1 MAFTENVL
9 ASRILVTSLPVN
21 LVYHFFADLSEYH
34 VTCGA
39 RQTMCRLLLHWGYWR
54 GASVVCSNFL
64 AIEDSSLRIAV
75 ADGSLVD
82 EGYGSKDR
90 TRQEPVKELRV

>member
-1 MAFTENVL
+1 M
-9 ASRILVTSLPVN
+9 
-21 LVYHFFADLSEYH
+21 
-34 VTCGA
+34 
-39 RQTMCRLLLHWGYWR
+39 
-54 GASVVCSNFL
+54 VCSNFL

-90 TRQEPVKELRV
+90 TRQEPVKE